1 MAASRS
7 DTYGSH
13 TDTHRHTHTHT
24 HGTMPGYI
32 RGQSPAKFSDYTELS
47 AQSARQS
54 ARGGGGGLGNSL
66 YGSRQASP
74 RAKSPRVYLAPD
86 SEIRCAAVCTR
97 VLQCV
102 AVCCSVLQCAA
113 VCWSVLQTT
122 EPRAKPKWSD
132 VSASKAADWVIFAHV
147 NESRITH
154 QCAIWMCHMD
164 VWIRERNRTYSH
176 DTFMWMS
183 HVSLMNV
190 S

>member
-13 TDTHRHTHTHT
+13 ADTHTHTHTHT
-24 HGTMPGYI
+24 HGTMPSYI

-54 ARGGGGGLGNSL
+54 AEGGGVGLGHSS

-74 RAKSPRVYLAPD
+74 RAKSPRAKSPRAKSPRVYLASD
-86 SEIRCAAVCTR
+86 SEIRCVAVCCS

-113 VCWSVLQTT
+113 VCCSVLQCVAVCCKQQSP
-122 EPRAKPKWSD
+122 EQDQS
-132 VSASKAADWVIFAHV
+132 
-147 NESRITH
+147 N
-154 QCAIWMCHMD
+154 QM
-164 VWIRERNRTYSH
+164 
-176 DTFMWMS
+176 
-183 HVSLMNV
+183 
-190 S
+190 